1 MLPGFRRRDL
11 AHGRAS
17 EIFQETGITRCNVG
31 RQYLEK
37 HANRERDIIDTDN
50 YSIGRRAEECFCGN
64 RARGERFDRSLQK
77 EQNASIC
84 SRETGN
90 KNHHSSL
97 TIFYCIRLVKVWI

>member
-64 RARGERFDRSLQK
+64 RARGERG
-77 EQNASIC
+77 SIARC
-84 SRETGN
+84 R
-90 KNHHSSL
+90 KNRTRRYAAERPVIKI
-97 TIFYCIRLVKVWI
+97 TIHP